1 MLLLLKLMFTVGKGA
16 RISILTLLV
25 LYPAL
30 AELSL
35 DLELVVVGDNSTVAS
50 ESEWILS

>member
-1 MLLLLKLMFTVGKGA
+1 MLLFLKLMLTVGKCA
-16 RISILTLLV
+16 CISILTLLV

-30 AELSL
+30 AKLRL
-35 DLELVVVGDNSTVAS
+35 NLQLVIIRDNSTVTS